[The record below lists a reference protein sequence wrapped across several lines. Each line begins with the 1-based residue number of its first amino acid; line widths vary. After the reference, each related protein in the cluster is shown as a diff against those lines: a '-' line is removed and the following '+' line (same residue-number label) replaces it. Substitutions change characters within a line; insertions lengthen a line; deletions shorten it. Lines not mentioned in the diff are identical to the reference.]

1 MTDETIRKIRFIDE
15 NDHNLMPRT
24 LAELVKNANGDTL
37 EGVEAN
43 AQVNKIETLK
53 VNGTIQTPVNKTI
66 NITVPTPPVYS
77 IIKETTAE
85 SGQVA
90 TYRLTMDGTK
100 VGTSINIP
108 KDMVLQSGSLKTC
121 TTANQPVTGYAVG
134 DKYIDLVLANADN
147 SHIYIFVKDLVDVYT
162 SGEGITI
169 TNSVISVNK
178 TSLAQTFATKTELNT
193 KANSTDIPSKTSQLT
208 NDSGFLTA
216 HQSIASKADKA
227 TTLSGYGITDA
238 YTKTEVDAKIK
249 TASSKIKYVEIT
261 E

>member
-147 SHIYIFVKDLVDVYT
+147 SHIYILVRDLIDVYT

-169 TNSVISVNK
+169 TNSVINNN
-178 TSLAQTFATKTELNT
+178 LHGL
-193 KANSTDIPSKTSQLT
+193 LY
-208 NDSGFLTA
+208 
-216 HQSIASKADKA
+216 SIDLKF
-227 TTLSGYGITDA
+227 
-238 YTKTEVDAKIK
+238 
-249 TASSKIKYVEIT
+249 
-261 E
+261 